1 MLKHFKFFRVLS
13 QEGSHSLNGCIADIV
28 LGNDIRHSFI
38 KSFDNNLG
46 LIFIHPQNDH
56 IEGLHNRIDNYTI
69 FNILCK
75 FVDNISKVL
84 FTTINFHQL
93 NFAEFVVGWL
103 VFFQVKFFYLLSV
116 DLCVVFFYY
125 VEDLL

>member
-13 QEGSHSLNGCIADIV
+13 QEGSHSLNGRIADIV
-28 LGNDIRHSFI
+28 LGNDICDSFI

-56 IEGLHNRIDNYTI
+56 IQGLHDCINNCTI

-84 FTTINFHQL
+84 FATINFHQL

-103 VFFQVKFFYLLSV
+103 VLFQVKFLYLLSV
-116 DLCVVFFYY
+116 DLRVIFFYY
-125 VEDLL
+125 VEDLF